1 MNRKIPYST
10 ALFLGFSYLV
20 GIYFRFRYITTQ
32 IIIDD
37 EMHSLRSVIHQN
49 YQYIL
54 THFEVADV
62 CIPYTLLSKIIFDT
76 IGLSEMAL
84 RFWAL
89 LCGLSLIVLTPFL
102 VYRLFGW
109 NTAIISSF
117 LLSLSPLLIL
127 YSRYA
132 RPYSVNIFLV
142 TVGVLCFLV
151 WKDNGSRKWL
161 NIYIVSSIL
170 SVYFH
175 ILSIAAL
182 LVPLVVDSILGTGRK
197 QTLIQNARILA
208 VILAGTAILL
218 APPFIVSHDQ
228 LFGKSGVG
236 SFSWGAVAG
245 SFMLYVGSR
254 SFLLLSIVLV
264 VAVSAIFT
272 AICENRVLSI
282 HLLSPFVSQLIAIVV
297 LQPNMIDRSFVF
309 ARYLVWT
316 IPLVMILIAH
326 GLSILVSRMIQY
338 RTACVLAVNLL
349 IVLLFSQS
357 LMPEMYSYHNDFL
370 IPKQLHRFLFED
382 GNFHRSGFYNKIASD
397 RDSYAIVEAP
407 FIYYYQ
413 YFPYD
418 AYQRDHGKE
427 VFMGFVGQVG
437 VNLYTPSE
445 IPNHNSRFH
454 FHQYVHL
461 SDIPGVSQR
470 SIRYIIIHEDIVSE
484 TEQTDHWNNALKR
497 PPIDM
502 TPAVLYCQKVFGP
515 PVYSDD
521 LIVVFENKISGYREQ

>member
-1 MNRKIPYST
+1 
-10 ALFLGFSYLV
+10 
-20 GIYFRFRYITTQ
+20 
-32 IIIDD
+32 
-37 EMHSLRSVIHQN
+37 
-49 YQYIL
+49 
-54 THFEVADV
+54 
-62 CIPYTLLSKIIFDT
+62 
-76 IGLSEMAL
+76 MAL
-84 RFWAL
+84 RSLAL
-89 LCGLSLIVLTPFL
+89 LCGLALIILTPFM
-102 VYRLFGW
+102 VYRLLGW

-182 LVPLVVDSILGTGRK
+182 LVPLVVDSILGTARK

-208 VILAGTAILL
+208 VILVGTAILL

-272 AICENRVLSI
+272 AIRENRVLSI

-338 RTACVLAVNLL
+338 RTACVLG
-349 IVLLFSQS
+349 SQS
-357 LMPEMYSYHNDFL
+357 FNSVAFQS
-370 IPKQLHRFLFED
+370 K
-382 GNFHRSGFYNKIASD
+382 
-397 RDSYAIVEAP
+397 SYA
-407 FIYYYQ
+407 
-413 YFPYD
+413 
-418 AYQRDHGKE
+418 GN
-427 VFMGFVGQVG
+427 VF
-437 VNLYTPSE
+437 LP
-445 IPNHNSRFH
+445 
-454 FHQYVHL
+454 
-461 SDIPGVSQR
+461 
-470 SIRYIIIHEDIVSE
+470 
-484 TEQTDHWNNALKR
+484 
-497 PPIDM
+497 
-502 TPAVLYCQKVFGP
+502 
-515 PVYSDD
+515 
-521 LIVVFENKISGYREQ
+521 